1 MGDWECA
8 NRRDP
13 CALSVSSLF
22 VLFVGWGV
30 GCVPSCVCVLRSGGG
45 GGLFIYWVLIIIYIV
60 RVSMCRVSLM

>member
-30 GCVPSCVCVLRSGGG
+30 GCVPSCVCVAFGGG
-45 GGLFIYWVLIIIYIV
+45 GGAFYLLGSNYNLYV